1 MIIHVH
7 VQAIVAR
14 VFGLLWQ
21 FAQPLLFGLI
31 GAAVILSNINP
42 ALVGEYWSNTQCDVT
57 HSSLFVRSG
66 YSPDMHRFS
75 S

>member
-1 MIIHVH
+1 MMLHSHMQKV
-7 VQAIVAR
+7 VSR

-42 ALVGEYWSNTQCDVT
+42 ALVGEY
-57 HSSLFVRSG
+57 
-66 YSPDMHRFS
+66 
-75 S
+75 